1 MLIGILDGIDDLDDE
16 LTIYAFD
23 SLIGAKP
30 R

>member
-23 SLIGAKP
+23 KP
-30 R
+30 HEGRL